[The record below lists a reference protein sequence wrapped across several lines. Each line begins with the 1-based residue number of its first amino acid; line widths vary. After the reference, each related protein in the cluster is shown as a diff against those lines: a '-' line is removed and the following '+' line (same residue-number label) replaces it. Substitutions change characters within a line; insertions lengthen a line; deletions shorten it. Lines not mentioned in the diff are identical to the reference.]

1 MEKEIITHFDKIDE
15 NKIILDR
22 TIRIIA
28 DSNDSIQ
35 LEFIND
41 ANVPDC
47 NPFEGI
53 VSHATDVI
61 VYNILEKGKKVIFEG
76 GIKEDYFV
84 DENNNRRY

>member
-28 DSNDSIQ
+28 DSNDSIH
-35 LEFIND
+35 D